1 MFDPLAP
8 TGPEKYWVA
17 HCSPLIPPNLG
28 EETICSDRPR
38 AQRGH
43 LELSKP
49 NFGWSKEVN
58 VAHEREIADE
68 QAFLDL
74 ALVAL
79 DHMRDE
85 ARSLRDS
92 AAVANMRGAGD
103 LVERD
108 VVMGT
113 ALQRLDQLAI
123 GDQPLFFG
131 RIDYVANESGQADT
145 YHVGRLAVSDDELN
159 ALVVDWRAPVAEAFY
174 RATGVESLNLARRRH
189 VALRSHVVTGV
200 EDEYFADSFGE
211 LSLPEDEVRSAT
223 EEGLVDGGLALGGP
237 GALLAALGRARTGRM
252 GDIVATIQGEQ
263 DQIIRT
269 PLAGVLLVQGGPGTG
284 KTAVALH
291 RAAYLLFT
299 HRATLERQG
308 VLVVGPNPLFLNYI
322 ENVLPSLGES
332 GVTLSTISGL
342 VTNVDVRG
350 RDDEAV
356 DQIKGD
362 PRMVQFVARALR
374 TRQRPLR
381 EDVSIPV
388 GRAIVVVKARYTKEV
403 VDHARRRP
411 GNHNQRRSALGRE
424 LANRLANEYHVRF
437 MREEVEGVSAV
448 NELADLIRNTHQ
460 FRELLERIWPRL
472 SGQELLHDLFGAP
485 ALLRAAGKNLLSE
498 QECQLLYRPRSSSL
512 EEIKWSKADAALID
526 EARILLGPRRRPR
539 PPTPKLTESD
549 ILDGVDL
556 DSYQGNVRAAALR
569 EAARLVP
576 AANTVLDEAE
586 FVTYGHI
593 VVDEAQDLSPM
604 ELRVLRRRD
613 LTGSMTIVGDMGQAT
628 TASSSASWDTVLRV
642 LEPRRTPTRVDLTV
656 SYRTPEEVLTFAAPT
671 LAAAAPD
678 LEPPR
683 PVRRAG
689 TQPIV
694 EVVNEPDFAE
704 RVVAATRRECAA
716 VAPGRVAV
724 IVSGPGVADTVD
736 ILRAGGLDAS
746 DPRQDAGRGLS
757 ADLVVLAAEG
767 ANGLEFDSVVV
778 LEPGDIA
785 RRGAPDRDAVTPR
798 GLRTLYV
805 AMTRPTRRL
814 ALVASRGLPPTL
826 RDGAGLTRHHS

>member
-1 MFDPLAP
+1 M
-8 TGPEKYWVA
+8 
-17 HCSPLIPPNLG
+17 
-28 EETICSDRPR
+28 
-38 AQRGH
+38 
-43 LELSKP
+43 
-49 NFGWSKEVN
+49 
-58 VAHEREIADE
+58 AHEREVAEE

-113 ALQRLDQLAI
+113 ALNRLDQLAI

-131 RIDYVANESGQADT
+131 RIDYVPDDTGQVDK

-159 ALVVDWRAPVAEAFY
+159 PLVVDWRAPVAEAFY
-174 RATGVESLNLARRRH
+174 RATGVESLGLSRRRH
-189 VALRSHVVTGV
+189 VAMRGHEVISV
-200 EDEYFADSFGE
+200 EDEYFADANGE
-211 LSLPEDEVRSAT
+211 LMLPEDEVRSAT
-223 EEGLVDGGLALGGP
+223 EEGLVEGGLALGGP

-263 DQIIRT
+263 DRIIRS

-299 HRATLERQG
+299 FRATLERQG

-342 VTNVDVRG
+342 VTNVDIRG
-350 RDDEAV
+350 REREDV
-356 DQIKGD
+356 DQLKGD
-362 PRMVQFVARALR
+362 VRMVALLGRALR

-381 EDVSIPV
+381 SDVRIPV
-388 GRAIVVVKARYTKEV
+388 GRAIVVMKARYTEEAV
-403 VDHARRRP
+403 ERARRRP
-411 GNHNQRRSALGRE
+411 GNHNQRRSAVGRE
-424 LANRLANEYHVRF
+424 LANRLAQEYYQRFVR
-437 MREEVEGVSAV
+437 EGMDDVAGV
-448 NELADLIRNTHQ
+448 NELADLIRARTEFKEALQ
-460 FRELLERIWPRL
+460 RIWPRL

-485 ALLRAAGKNLLSE
+485 ALLRAAGKGHFSDNELELLA
-498 QECQLLYRPRSSSL
+498 RKRSASL
-512 EEIKWSKADAALID
+512 EEIEWTKADAALID
-526 EARILLGPRRRPR
+526 EARILLGPQRRPR
-539 PPTPKLTESD
+539 PPVKLGESG
-549 ILDGVDL
+549 ILDGIDL
-556 DSYQGNVRAAALR
+556 DSYAGDVRAAALR
-569 EAARLVP
+569 EAQRLAP
-576 AANTVLDEAE
+576 QQSNELDEAE

-604 ELRVLRRRD
+604 ELRVLKRRD

-628 TASSSASWDTVLRV
+628 TVSSSVSWTSV
-642 LEPRRTPTRVDLTV
+642 LEVLDPRRAPMRVDLTV
-656 SYRTPEEVLTFAAPT
+656 SYRTPEEVLNFAAPT
-671 LAAAAPD
+671 LLAATPG

-689 TQPIV
+689 FTPIV
-694 EVVNEPDFAE
+694 EVVRPDDFAATL
-704 RVVAATRRECAA
+704 VNATRREVEA

-724 IVSGPGVADTVD
+724 IVTGRRVDEIVA
-736 ILRAGGLDAS
+736 ILTSNGLDAV
-746 DPRQDAGRGLS
+746 DPRVQESKGLG
-757 ADLVVLAAEG
+757 ADLVVLGAEG
-767 ANGLEFDSVVV
+767 ANGLEFDATIVV
-778 LEPGDIA
+778 EPGQIA
-785 RRGAPDRDAVTPR
+785 SRGSLDASTTTPR

-814 ALVASRGLPPTL
+814 AIVASGALPATL
-826 RDGAGLTRHHS
+826 L

>member
-1 MFDPLAP
+1 MA
-8 TGPEKYWVA
+8 
-17 HCSPLIPPNLG
+17 
-28 EETICSDRPR
+28 R
-38 AQRGH
+38 
-43 LELSKP
+43 
-49 NFGWSKEVN
+49 
-58 VAHEREIADE
+58 EREVAEE
-68 QAFLDL
+68 QAFLDR
-74 ALVAL
+74 ALTAL

-131 RIDYVANESGQADT
+131 RIDYVPDELGTADI
-145 YHVGRLAVSDDELN
+145 YHVGRLAVSDDQLN

-174 RATGVESLNLARRRH
+174 RATGVESLGLSRRRH
-189 VALRSHVVTGV
+189 VAIRGHEVTSV
-200 EDEYFADSFGE
+200 EDEYFATADGE
-211 LSLPEDEVRSAT
+211 LALPDDEVRNAT

-263 DQIIRT
+263 DQIIRS

-299 HRATLERQG
+299 YRASLERQG

-342 VTNVDVRG
+342 VTNVDIRG
-350 RDDEAV
+350 EEDEEV
-356 DQIKGD
+356 DQLKGD
-362 PRMVQFVARALR
+362 IRMSTLLARALR

-381 EDVSIPV
+381 ADVQIPV
-388 GRAIVVVKARYTKEV
+388 GRAIMVLKVRYTEEV
-403 VDHARRRP
+403 VERARRRP
-411 GNHNQRRSALGRE
+411 GNHNQRRSAVGRE
-424 LANRLANEYHVRF
+424 LANRLAQEYHERF
-437 MREEVEGVSAV
+437 IREGNEEVNAV
-448 NELADLIRNTHQ
+448 GELADLIRTTTEFKESLQ
-460 FRELLERIWPRL
+460 RIWPRL

-485 ALLRAAGKNLLSE
+485 ALLRAAGKGLFSDAELELLV
-498 QECQLLYRPRSSSL
+498 RKRSGSL
-512 EEIKWSKADAALID
+512 EEIEWTKADTALID
-526 EARILLGPRRRPR
+526 EARVLLGPRKRPR
-539 PPTPKLTESD
+539 PPLKTTESG
-549 ILDGVDL
+549 ILDGIDL
-556 DSYQGNVRAAALR
+556 DAYAGDVRAAALR
-569 EAARLVP
+569 EAQRNAP
-576 AANTVLDEAE
+576 QQSTELDEAE

-604 ELRVLRRRD
+604 ELRVLKRRD

-628 TASSSASWDTVLRV
+628 TASSSASWNSV
-642 LEPRRTPTRVDLTV
+642 LEVLDPRRAPTRVDLTV
-656 SYRTPEEVLTFAAPT
+656 SYRTPEEVLNFAAPT
-671 LAAAAPD
+671 LLRATPG

-689 TQPIV
+689 FMPIV
-694 EVVNEPDFAE
+694 ETVTPDEFDATLVRAVQRE
-704 RVVAATRRECAA
+704 VAAVT
-716 VAPGRVAV
+716 PGRVAV
-724 IVSGPGVADTVD
+724 IVTARRVPEIITLLGENGVAAV
-736 ILRAGGLDAS
+736 
-746 DPRQDAGRGLS
+746 DPRDQESKGLS
-757 ADLVVLAAEG
+757 ADLVVLSAEG
-767 ANGLEFDSVVV
+767 ANGLEFDAVVV
-778 LEPGDIA
+778 VDPGQITS
-785 RRGAPDRDAVTPR
+785 RGSQNPSALTPR

-814 ALVASRGLPPTL
+814 AIVTSAALPETL
-826 RDGAGLTRHHS
+826 L

>member
-1 MFDPLAP
+1 M
-8 TGPEKYWVA
+8 
-17 HCSPLIPPNLG
+17 
-28 EETICSDRPR
+28 
-38 AQRGH
+38 
-43 LELSKP
+43 
-49 NFGWSKEVN
+49 
-58 VAHEREIADE
+58 AHEREVAEE

-113 ALQRLDQLAI
+113 ALNRLDQLAI

-131 RIDYVANESGQADT
+131 RIDYVPDDTGQVDK

-159 ALVVDWRAPVAEAFY
+159 PLVVDWRAPVAEAFY
-174 RATGVESLNLARRRH
+174 RATGVESLGLSRRRH
-189 VALRSHVVTGV
+189 VAMRGHEVISV
-200 EDEYFADSFGE
+200 EDEYFADANGE
-211 LSLPEDEVRSAT
+211 LMLPEDEVRSAT
-223 EEGLVDGGLALGGP
+223 EEGLVEGGLALGGP

-263 DQIIRT
+263 DRIIRS

-299 HRATLERQG
+299 FRATLERQG

-342 VTNVDVRG
+342 VTNVDIRG
-350 RDDEAV
+350 RESEDV
-356 DQIKGD
+356 DQLKGD
-362 PRMVQFVARALR
+362 VRMVALLGRALR

-381 EDVSIPV
+381 SDVRIPV
-388 GRAIVVVKARYTKEV
+388 GRAIVVMKARYTEEAV
-403 VDHARRRP
+403 ERARRRP
-411 GNHNQRRSALGRE
+411 GNHNQRRSAVGRE
-424 LANRLANEYHVRF
+424 LANRLAQEYYQRFVR
-437 MREEVEGVSAV
+437 EGMDDVAGV
-448 NELADLIRNTHQ
+448 NELADLIRARTEFKEALQ
-460 FRELLERIWPRL
+460 RIWPRL

-485 ALLRAAGKNLLSE
+485 AWLRAAGKGHFSDNELELLA
-498 QECQLLYRPRSSSL
+498 RKRSASL
-512 EEIKWSKADAALID
+512 EEIEWTKADAALID
-526 EARILLGPRRRPR
+526 EARILLGPQRRPR
-539 PPTPKLTESD
+539 PPVKLGESG
-549 ILDGVDL
+549 ILDGIDL
-556 DSYQGNVRAAALR
+556 DSYAGDVRAAALR
-569 EAARLVP
+569 EAQRLAP
-576 AANTVLDEAE
+576 QQSNELDEAE

-604 ELRVLRRRD
+604 ELRVLKRRD

-628 TASSSASWDTVLRV
+628 TVSSSVSWTSV
-642 LEPRRTPTRVDLTV
+642 LEVLDPRRAPMRVDLTV
-656 SYRTPEEVLTFAAPT
+656 SYRTPEEVLNFAAPT
-671 LAAAAPD
+671 LLAATPG

-689 TQPIV
+689 FTPIV
-694 EVVNEPDFAE
+694 EVVRPDDFAATL
-704 RVVAATRRECAA
+704 VNATRREVEA

-724 IVSGPGVADTVD
+724 IVTGRRVDEIVA
-736 ILRAGGLDAS
+736 ILTSNGLDAV
-746 DPRQDAGRGLS
+746 DPRVQESKGLG
-757 ADLVVLAAEG
+757 ADLVVLGAEG
-767 ANGLEFDSVVV
+767 ANGLEFDATIVV
-778 LEPGDIA
+778 EPGQIA
-785 RRGAPDRDAVTPR
+785 SRGSLDASTTTPR

-814 ALVASRGLPPTL
+814 AIVASGALPATL
-826 RDGAGLTRHHS
+826 L